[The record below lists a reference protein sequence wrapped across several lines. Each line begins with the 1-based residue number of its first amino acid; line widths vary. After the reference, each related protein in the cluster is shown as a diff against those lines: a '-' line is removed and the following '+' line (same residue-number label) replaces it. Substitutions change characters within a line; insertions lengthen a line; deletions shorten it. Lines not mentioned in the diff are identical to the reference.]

1 MNEKIKQLAADS
13 GAVFD
18 VIALGRH
25 DGVLF
30 TETELEKFAE
40 KIIQECIEICDKVQI
55 KYGQYTFTARI
66 CKEDIKEHFGVE

>member
-1 MNEKIKQLAADS
+1 MNEKIKQLAA

-66 CKEDIKEHFGVE
+66 CKEDIKTHFGIE

>member
-1 MNEKIKQLAADS
+1 MNEKIKQLAA

-40 KIIQECIEICDKVQI
+40 KIIRECAKIADNG
-55 KYGQYTFTARI
+55 YGSDNFGNGIAGYQLLN
-66 CKEDIKEHFGVE
+66 HFGIKK

>member
-1 MNEKIKQLAADS
+1 MNEKIKQLAA

-30 TETELEKFAE
+30 TETELEKPAARKKCLTSGWDFS
-40 KIIQECIEICDKVQI
+40 KIES
-55 KYGQYTFTARI
+55 
-66 CKEDIKEHFGVE
+66 